1 MAARVGSA
9 RAAGAPRGNNVNRE
23 TMSARNEFISGLI
36 MLVVTVIFYVASLE
50 IEEDPF
56 GVGMQPYV
64 FPKAIC
70 LLIGAMTLLLLII
83 SGVKLRREGFQLGGG
98 DGEIRLLFVWVL
110 PMALIAFGYLGLI
123 NLLQYFLPTVAA
135 LSATLALFGNRGV
148 NWLLVIPLISGVF
161 YYAIFFG
168 IFRLLEPPG
177 LLIDYD
183 NYYLFGPMRKLLGI

>member
-1 MAARVGSA
+1 
-9 RAAGAPRGNNVNRE
+9 
-23 TMSARNEFISGLI
+23 MSARSEFISGLI
-36 MLVVTVIFYVASLE
+36 LLVVTVVFYLASLE

-70 LLIGAMTLLLLII
+70 LLIGAMTLLLLITSGI
-83 SGVKLRREGFQLGGG
+83 RMRQEGVKAGGG
-98 DGEIRLLFVWVL
+98 EGEIRLLLVWVL

-123 NLLQYFLPTVAA
+123 NLLQYFIPTVAA

-148 NWLLVIPLISGVF
+148 KWLLIIPLLSGVF
-161 YYAIFFG
+161 YYVVFFG

>member
-1 MAARVGSA
+1 
-9 RAAGAPRGNNVNRE
+9 
-23 TMSARNEFISGLI
+23 MSARSEFISGLI
-36 MLVVTVIFYVASLE
+36 MLVVTAVFYIASLE

-70 LLIGAMTLLLLII
+70 LLIGALTLVLLIT
-83 SGVKLRREGFQLGGG
+83 SGFKLRREGFDVRGGE
-98 DGEIRLLFVWVL
+98 GEIRLLFVWVL

-123 NLLQYFLPTVAA
+123 NLLQYFIPTVAA
-135 LSATLALFGNRGV
+135 LSATLALFGNRGIK
-148 NWLLVIPLISGVF
+148 WLLTIPLISGVF

-177 LLIDYD
+177 MLIDYD
-183 NYYLFGPMRKLLGI
+183 NYYLFGPMRKFLGI

>member
-9 RAAGAPRGNNVNRE
+9 RAVGAPRGNNVNRE

-64 FPKAIC
+64 FPRAIC
-70 LLIGAMTLLLLII
+70 LLIGAMTLLLLIT
-83 SGVKLRREGFQLGGG
+83 SGVKLRREGIQFGGG

-123 NLLQYFLPTVAA
+123 NLLQYFIPTVAA

-148 NWLLVIPLISGVF
+148 KWLLVIPLISGVF

>member
-1 MAARVGSA
+1 MAARVMLA
-9 RAAGAPRGNNVNRE
+9 RAAGAPCGNNAIRDM
-23 TMSARNEFISGLI
+23 MSARSEFISGLI
-36 MLVVTVIFYVASLE
+36 MLVVTAVFYIASLE

-70 LLIGAMTLLLLII
+70 LLIGALTLVLLIT
-83 SGVKLRREGFQLGGG
+83 SGFKLRREGFDVRGGE
-98 DGEIRLLFVWVL
+98 GEIRLLFVWVL

-123 NLLQYFLPTVAA
+123 NLLQYFIPTVAA
-135 LSATLALFGNRGV
+135 LSATLALFGNRGIK
-148 NWLLVIPLISGVF
+148 WLLTIPLISGVF

-177 LLIDYD
+177 MLIDYD
-183 NYYLFGPMRKLLGI
+183 NYYLFGPMRKFLGI

>member
-9 RAAGAPRGNNVNRE
+9 RAVGAPRGNNVNRE

-64 FPKAIC
+64 FPRAIC
-70 LLIGAMTLLLLII
+70 LLIGAMTLLLLIT
-83 SGVKLRREGFQLGGG
+83 SGVILRREGIQFGGG

-123 NLLQYFLPTVAA
+123 NLLQYFIPTVAA

-148 NWLLVIPLISGVF
+148 KWLLVIPLISGVF